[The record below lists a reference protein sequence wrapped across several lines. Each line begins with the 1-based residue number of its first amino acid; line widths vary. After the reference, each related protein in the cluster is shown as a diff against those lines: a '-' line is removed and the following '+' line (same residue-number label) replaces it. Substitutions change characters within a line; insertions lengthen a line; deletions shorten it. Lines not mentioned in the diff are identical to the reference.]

1 MATDGKRALHPH
13 VGLRLALMAWSPSA
27 SAVRPSDRDFGATL
41 GALPWGLILLLV
53 AVACVG
59 TAALFSSTYTNPEEA
74 ALPARH
80 AVRFG
85 LSLILLLV
93 IALVPIRVWLQA
105 AWPAY
110 FITLAMLVG
119 VEFFGVTRGGAQR
132 WLPLG
137 FTAVQPSEFMKLAL
151 TLALARYYHNN
162 LTHQSGRLFIHLPPL
177 LMIIV
182 PAALIFKQPDFG
194 TTLALF
200 ASGCVLIYLAG
211 LWYRVIAAVAIAG
224 LASVWPVYQFVLE
237 PYQRERVDT
246 FLAQLTGQAV
256 NTLDDGYQIEQAKI
270 AIGSGGMQG
279 RGFMEGI
286 QAQLDYIPEQHT
298 DFILTVIAEEFG
310 FLGATGLL
318 LIWAVIL
325 VWGLY
330 IAGRSVSLF
339 GRFAAV
345 GAVATVAFFILFN
358 VAMVLGLVPVV
369 GVPLPL
375 VSYGGT
381 VMFTTMACFGIV
393 LSVHLGQKERLV
405 SQSGI

>member
-1 MATDGKRALHPH
+1 MARAA
-13 VGLRLALMAWSPSA
+13 RASSMRFEDRTLAS
-27 SAVRPSDRDFGATL
+27 TL
-41 GALPWGLILLLV
+41 GQLPWGLILMLV
-53 AVACVG
+53 SVACIG
-59 TAALFSSTYTNPEEA
+59 TAALYSSTYTNPAES
-74 ALPARH
+74 ALPLRH
-80 AVRFG
+80 AIRFAVA
-85 LSLILLLV
+85 LV
-93 IALVPIRVWLQA
+93 LMFLIALVPIKVWLQA

-110 FITLAMLVG
+110 LVTLAMLVG
-119 VEFFGVTRGGAQR
+119 VELFGVTGGGATR

-137 FTAVQPSEFMKLAL
+137 PINVQPSEFMKLAL

-162 LTHQSGRLFIHLPPL
+162 LTHQSGRFFIHLPPL
-177 LMIIV
+177 LLILV

-200 ASGCVLIYLAG
+200 ASGGVLIYLGG
-211 LWYRVIAAVAIAG
+211 LYYRIIFGVVAAG
-224 LASVWPVYQFVLE
+224 LASAWPIYAFVLE
-237 PYQRERVDT
+237 EYQRKRVDT

-270 AIGSGGMQG
+270 AIGSGGWQG

-318 LIWAVIL
+318 LLWAIIL
-325 VWGLY
+325 IWGLV
-330 IAGRSVSLF
+330 IARSSASLF

-345 GAVATVAFFILFN
+345 GCVATVAFFILFN

-381 VMFTTMACFGIV
+381 VMFTTMACFGII
-393 LSVHLGQKERLV
+393 LSVHLGRDERLS
-405 SQSGI
+405 SQGVI

>member
-1 MATDGKRALHPH
+1 MARAA
-13 VGLRLALMAWSPSA
+13 RA
-27 SAVRPSDRDFGATL
+27 SNIRFEDRTFAGTL
-41 GALPWGLILLLV
+41 GELPWGLILLLISM
-53 AVACVG
+53 ALIG
-59 TAALFSSTYTNPEEA
+59 TAALYSSTYTNPAES

-80 AVRFG
+80 AIRFVVALG
-85 LSLILLLV
+85 IMFV
-93 IALVPIRVWLQA
+93 IALVPVKIWLRA

-110 FITLAMLVG
+110 FVTLAMLVG
-119 VEFFGVTRGGAQR
+119 VELFGVSGGGAQR

-137 FTAVQPSEFMKLAL
+137 PVNVQPSEFMKLAL

-162 LTHQSGRLFIHLPPL
+162 LTSDSGRFFIHLPAL
-177 LMIIV
+177 FMILI

-200 ASGCVLIYLAG
+200 ASGSVLIYLAG
-211 LWYRVIAAVAIAG
+211 LYYRVIAAVAVTG
-224 LASVWPVYQFVLE
+224 LVSIWPVYQFVLE
-237 PYQRERVDT
+237 DYQRERVDT

-270 AIGSGGMQG
+270 AIGSGGWQG

-318 LIWAVIL
+318 VIWAIIL
-325 VWGLY
+325 VWGMV
-330 IAGRSVSLF
+330 IARGSSSLF
-339 GRFAAV
+339 GRFAAA
-345 GAVATVAFFILFN
+345 GCVATVGFFILFN

-381 VMFTTMACFGIV
+381 VMFTTMACFGIIM
-393 LSVHLGQKERLV
+393 SVHLGRDERLNAQGV
-405 SQSGI
+405 I

>member
-1 MATDGKRALHPH
+1 MAADRQRALHPH
-13 VGLRLALMAWSPSA
+13 LGFRLALMAWSPSA
-27 SAVRPSDRDFGATL
+27 SAARPSERDFGATL
-41 GALPWGLILLLV
+41 GALPWGLVLLLV
-53 AVACVG
+53 SVACIG
-59 TAALFSSTYTNPEEA
+59 TAALFSATYTNPQEA

-85 LSLILLLV
+85 MALVLLLV
-93 IALVPIRVWLQA
+93 IGLVPIGVWLKA

-110 FITLAMLVG
+110 FVTLAMLLG
-119 VEFFGVTRGGAQR
+119 VELFGVSGGGAQR

-137 FTAVQPSEFMKLAL
+137 PVNVQPSEFMKLAL

-162 LTHQSGRLFIHLPPL
+162 LTNQSGRLFIHLPPL
-177 LMIIV
+177 LMILV

-200 ASGCVLIYLAG
+200 AAGGVLIYLAG
-211 LWYRVIAAVAIAG
+211 LWYRVIAAVVIAA
-224 LASVWPVYQFVLE
+224 LASAWPVYQFVLE

-246 FLAQLTGQAV
+246 FIAQLTGQAV

-318 LIWAVIL
+318 MIWAVIL
-325 VWGLY
+325 VWGLI
-330 IAGRSVSLF
+330 IAGRSVSVF

-345 GAVATVAFFILFN
+345 GCVATVAFFILFN

-381 VMFTTMACFGIV
+381 VMFTTMACFGIIV
-393 LSVHLGQKERLV
+393 SVHLGQKERLAA
-405 SQSGI
+405 QGGI